1 VTRNEEAVMEEF
13 TVVTVIG
20 RPVEDVYAVLT
31 DVAKIPLW
39 TPGVREARLTSD
51 GPLAPGSTM
60 VSAGT
65 FLGRGY
71 EMQGVCTELIPGKRL
86 AYKTT
91 AAPMYLEVEYTLD
104 PDGDGTR
111 VAGRYRGESRGFFKL
126 AEPLVVRLSRKMW
139 ENAGENLKE
148 LLEDRAV

>member
-1 VTRNEEAVMEEF
+1 MEEF

-31 DVAKIPLW
+31 DVAKMPLW

-51 GPLAPGSTM
+51 GPLAPGSAII
-60 VSAGT
+60 SAGT

-71 EMQGVCTELIPGKRL
+71 EMQAACTELIPGKRL

-91 AAPMYLEVEYTLD
+91 AAPIYLEIEYTLE
-104 PDGDGTR
+104 PEGDGTR
-111 VAGRYRGESRGFFKL
+111 VTGRYRGESRGFFKL
-126 AEPLVVRLSRKMW
+126 AEPLVVRLSKKMW
-139 ENAGENLKE
+139 ENAGQNLKE
-148 LLEDRAV
+148 LLEERAV

>member
-1 VTRNEEAVMEEF
+1 MEEF
-13 TVVTVIG
+13 TIVTVIR

-31 DVAKIPLW
+31 DVDKMPLW
-39 TPGVREARLTSD
+39 TPGAREVRLTGD

-60 VSAGT
+60 VSTAT
-65 FLGRGY
+65 FLGRGI

-91 AAPMYLEVEYTLD
+91 AAPIHFEADYALEPE
-104 PDGDGTR
+104 GDGTR
-111 VAGRYRGESRGFFKL
+111 VTGRYRGESRGFFKL
-126 AEPLVVRLSRKMW
+126 AEPLVVRLSKKMW

-148 LLEDRAV
+148 LLEEHAV

>member
-1 VTRNEEAVMEEF
+1 MEEF

-20 RPVEDVYAVLT
+20 RSVEDVCAFLA
-31 DVAKIPLW
+31 DVTKMPLW
-39 TPGVREARLTSD
+39 TPGVREVRLNGD

-65 FLGRGY
+65 FLGRGF
-71 EMQGVCTELIPGKRL
+71 EMQAVCTELIPGKRL

-91 AAPMYLEVEYTLD
+91 AAPIYLEVEYTLE

-111 VAGRYRGESRGFFKL
+111 VTGRYRGESRGFFRF
-126 AEPLVVRLSRKMW
+126 AEPLVVRLSKKMW

-148 LLEDRAV
+148 LLEERAV

>member
-1 VTRNEEAVMEEF
+1 MEEF

-39 TPGVREARLTSD
+39 TPGVREARQTSD

-91 AAPMYLEVEYTLD
+91 AAPMYLEVEYTLE
-104 PDGDGTR
+104 PDGDGTQ
-111 VAGRYRGESRGFFKL
+111 VTGRYRGESRGFFKI
-126 AEPLVVRLSRKMW
+126 AEPLVVRMSKKHFETAW
-139 ENAGENLKE
+139 DNLRT
-148 LLEDRAV
+148 LMEDHAL